1 MWEGGAAMTDR
12 PDAEQVGTT
21 GSPAARF
28 LRFAKLCRIRDVEQL
43 LSVSEL
49 VRDMGELIHALQ
61 KERGASSIYLGSNGL
76 RFVGDLAGRTEDS
89 RRLELVLRA
98 RLEGVD
104 ERMSS
109 GAQFYTR
116 VALALHALDGM
127 TALREQVA
135 SVSLVPQ
142 DSVKAFTDVIGH
154 LLNVVFEAADTA
166 ADPAISRALVA
177 LFNFVQGKEYAGQE
191 RATAGAGFTRG
202 HFDTAEHRRLVDLAV
217 AQNRAFQIFREFAT
231 PAQVMAFDT
240 AMAGPVG
247 GEVERMRAV
256 ALSGGRNGDFDGIT
270 GEAWYEHTTRRIDAM
285 KAVEDRLGDD
295 LRTLCA
301 ATLAQ
306 ARADLDS
313 LDGDGCDG
321 TPDAVVPVA
330 MMLLNPDPAQTAH
343 GIDADGGVYALD
355 GLRPKLMR
363 SLLNVVQAQSRR
375 LRDVSL
381 ELESARTAL
390 SERKVIDR
398 AKGLLMTSRGVSEE
412 DAYRLMR
419 KTAMNQNKRIVDVA
433 EAILSMSDILRS
445 PPRANGGANTAG

>member
-1 MWEGGAAMTDR
+1 MTDR
-12 PDAEQVGTT
+12 RDAERGGMT

-28 LRFAKLCRIRDVEQL
+28 LRVAKLCRIRDVEQL

-49 VRDMGELIHALQ
+49 VRDMGALIHALQ

-76 RFVGDLAGRTEDS
+76 RFVGDLARRTEDS

-98 RLEGVD
+98 RLERVD
-104 ERMSS
+104 ERIDRMSS

-127 TALREQVA
+127 AALREQIA

-202 HFDTAEHRRLVDLAV
+202 HFDTAEHRRLTDLV
-217 AQNRAFQIFREFAT
+217 VVQNRAFQIFREFAS
-231 PAQVMAFDT
+231 PAQVTAFDM

-285 KAVEDRLGDD
+285 KTVEDRLAED
-295 LRTLCA
+295 LRALCA
-301 ATLAQ
+301 STLAQ

-313 LDGDGCDG
+313 LAGEVEE

-330 MMLLNPDPAQTAH
+330 MMLLNPDPAETAI
-343 GIDADGGVYALD
+343 GTEAGGVYALD

-363 SLLNVVQAQSRR
+363 SLLDVVQAQSRR

-381 ELESARTAL
+381 ELETARTAL

-445 PPRANGGANTAG
+445 PPRANEGAATAG

>member
-1 MWEGGAAMTDR
+1 MTDR
-12 PDAEQVGTT
+12 RNADQGGTT

-28 LRFAKLCRIRDVEQL
+28 LRVAKLCRIRDVEQL

-76 RFVGDLAGRTEDS
+76 RFVGDLARRTEES

-98 RLEGVD
+98 RLERVD
-104 ERMSS
+104 ERIDRMSS

-127 TALREQVA
+127 TALREQVV

-202 HFDTAEHRRLVDLAV
+202 HFDTAEHRRLADLV
-217 AQNRAFQIFREFAT
+217 VVQNRAFQIFREFAAS
-231 PAQVMAFDT
+231 AQVTAFDM

-285 KAVEDRLGDD
+285 KTVEDRLAED
-295 LRTLCA
+295 LRVLCT

-313 LDGDGCDG
+313 LAEEVDGA
-321 TPDAVVPVA
+321 PDAVVPVA
-330 MMLLNPDPAQTAH
+330 MMLLNPDPAETAI
-343 GIDADGGVYALD
+343 GSEAGGGVYALD

-363 SLLNVVQAQSRR
+363 SLLDVVQAQSRR

-381 ELESARTAL
+381 ELETARTAL

-445 PPRANGGANTAG
+445 PTRTNEGATTAG

>member
-1 MWEGGAAMTDR
+1 MTDR
-12 PDAEQVGTT
+12 RDAEQGGTT

-28 LRFAKLCRIRDVEQL
+28 LRVARLCRIRDVEQL

-76 RFVGDLAGRTEDS
+76 RFVADLARRTEDS

-98 RLEGVD
+98 RLERVD
-104 ERMSS
+104 ERIDRMSS

-127 TALREQVA
+127 AVLREQIA
-135 SVSLVPQ
+135 CVSLVPQ

-202 HFDTAEHRRLVDLAV
+202 HFDTAEHRRLADLAV
-217 AQNRAFQIFREFAT
+217 AQSRAFQIFREFAA
-231 PAQVMAFDT
+231 PAQVVAFDV

-256 ALSGGRNGDFDGIT
+256 ALNGGRNGDFDGIT

-285 KAVEDRLGDD
+285 KTVEDRLAED
-295 LRTLCA
+295 LRVLCA
-301 ATLAQ
+301 GTLAR
-306 ARADLDS
+306 ARADLDN
-313 LDGDGCDG
+313 LPGEVDGA
-321 TPDAVVPVA
+321 PDAVVPVA
-330 MMLLNPDPAQTAH
+330 MMLLNPDPAEAATGTEA
-343 GIDADGGVYALD
+343 GGVYALD

-363 SLLNVVQAQSRR
+363 SLLDVVQAQSRR

-445 PPRANGGANTAG
+445 PPRANEGATTAG